1 MNLLEQDKSRYQ
13 GKMPFFHTC
22 FRKAQM
28 TNFPLSKCSW
38 GILYKIS
45 AYFLGIDVGL
55 KLKAG
60 GGIVFRTPIW
70 DYSKS

>member
-1 MNLLEQDKSRYQ
+1 MILLEQDKSRYQ

-60 GGIVFRTPIW
+60 GGCILDTHLGLQ
-70 DYSKS
+70 